1 MESALMKVLIL
12 GAEGAIGRQLVKE
25 ALYRKC
31 EVVALLR
38 DASLLKEE
46 HAALEVREG
55 DLLAPGAIAEAA
67 KGCDAVLSAFGSE
80 PGEGPLLP
88 EAARLIVEGTRAAG
102 VSRLIVAGGSGTL
115 LTAPGVRVMD
125 APDYPEEL
133 LPLAQAHADAYEI
146 FAASELEWT
155 YASPAPWIEPGRR
168 TGNFRIGMT
177 LMVTDDEG
185 HSRISV
191 EDFAAAIIDELDDP
205 NFIRSR
211 FTVAY

>member
-1 MESALMKVLIL
+1 MKILIL
-12 GAEGAIGRQLVKE
+12 GAEGAIGASLVAE
-25 ALYRKC
+25 ALKRKC
-31 EVVALLR
+31 EVTVLLQ
-38 DASLLKEE
+38 DPSLLKEE
-46 HAALEVREG
+46 HAALHVRTG
-55 DLLAPGAIAEAA
+55 DMLAPGAIAAAA
-67 KGCDAVLSAFGSE
+67 KGCEAILSAFGTQ
-80 PGEGPLLP
+80 PGEGALLP
-88 EAARLIVEGTRAAG
+88 EAARLILEGAESAG
-102 VSRLIVAGGSGTL
+102 VDRVIIAGGSGTL

-133 LPLAQAHADAYEI
+133 LPVAQAHAEAYEI

-155 YASPAPWIEPGRR
+155 YVSPAAWIEPGKR
-168 TGNFRIGMT
+168 TGNFRVGMSM
-177 LMVTDDEG
+177 LVTDEDG

>member
-1 MESALMKVLIL
+1 MSMMKILIL
-12 GAEGAIGRQLVKE
+12 GAEGAIGASLVAE
-25 ALYRKC
+25 ALKRKC
-31 EVVALLR
+31 EVTVLLQ
-38 DASLLKEE
+38 DPSLLQEE
-46 HAALEVREG
+46 HAALHVRAG
-55 DLLAPGAIAEAA
+55 DMLAPGAIADAA
-67 KGCDAVLSAFGSE
+67 KGCEAILSAFGTQ
-80 PGEGPLLP
+80 PGEGALLP
-88 EAARLIVEGTRAAG
+88 EAARLILEGAENAG
-102 VSRLIVAGGSGTL
+102 VERVIIAGGSGTL

-133 LPLAQAHADAYEI
+133 LPVAQAHAEAYEI

-155 YASPAPWIEPGRR
+155 YVSPAAWIEPGKR
-168 TGNFRIGMT
+168 TGNFRVGMSM
-177 LMVTDDEG
+177 LVTDEDG

>member
-1 MESALMKVLIL
+1 MKILVL

-25 ALYRKC
+25 ALNRGC
-31 EVVALLR
+31 AVTALLR
-38 DASLLKEE
+38 ERSLLQAEN
-46 HAALEVREG
+46 AALEVREG

-67 KGCDAVLSAFGSE
+67 RGCDAVISAFGSE
-80 PGEGPLLP
+80 PGEGPLLS
-88 EAARLIVEGTRAAG
+88 EAARLIIEGTHAAG

-146 FAASELEWT
+146 VAASDLEWT
-155 YASPAPWIEPGRR
+155 YVSPAAWIEPGRR
-168 TGNFRIGMT
+168 TGNFRIGMS
-177 LMVTDDEG
+177 LLVTDDEG
-185 HSRISV
+185 HSRISI

>member
-1 MESALMKVLIL
+1 MKIVIL

-25 ALYRKC
+25 ALNRGC
-31 EVVALLR
+31 AVTVLLR
-38 DASLLKEE
+38 DRSLLHEE

-67 KGCDAVLSAFGSE
+67 RGCDAVLSAFGSE

-88 EAARLIVEGTRAAG
+88 EAARLIIEGTQAAG

-133 LPLAQAHADAYEI
+133 LPLAQAHAEAYEI
-146 FAASELEWT
+146 FAASDLEWT
-155 YASPAPWIEPGRR
+155 YASPAAWIEPGRR
-168 TGNFRIGMT
+168 TGNFRIGMS
-177 LMVTDDEG
+177 LLVTDDEG

-205 NFIRSR
+205 NFIRTR
-211 FTVAY
+211 FTIAY

>member
-1 MESALMKVLIL
+1 MSMMKILIL
-12 GAEGAIGRQLVKE
+12 GAEGAIGASLVAE
-25 ALYRKC
+25 ALKRKC
-31 EVVALLR
+31 EVTVLLQ
-38 DASLLKEE
+38 DPSLLQEE
-46 HAALEVREG
+46 HAALHVRTG
-55 DLLAPGAIAEAA
+55 DMLAPGAIADAA
-67 KGCDAVLSAFGSE
+67 KGCEAILSAFGTQ
-80 PGEGPLLP
+80 PGEGALLP
-88 EAARLIVEGTRAAG
+88 EAARLILEGAENAG
-102 VSRLIVAGGSGTL
+102 VERVIIAGGSGTL

-133 LPLAQAHADAYEI
+133 LPVAQAHAEAYEI

-155 YASPAPWIEPGRR
+155 YVSPAAWIEPGKR
-168 TGNFRIGMT
+168 TGNFRVGMSM
-177 LMVTDDEG
+177 LVTDEDG